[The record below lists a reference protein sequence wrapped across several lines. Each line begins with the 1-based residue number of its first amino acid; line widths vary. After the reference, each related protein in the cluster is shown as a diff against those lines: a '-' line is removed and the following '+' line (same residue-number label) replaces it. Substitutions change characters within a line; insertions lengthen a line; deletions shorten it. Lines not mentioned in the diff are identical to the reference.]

1 MSEQGT
7 IMIRIVLLIV
17 TALMLASCQSER
29 EARRQWIDQCIQNEL
44 TPKQCAFLYVQ
55 LVHWGAGK

>member
-1 MSEQGT
+1 
-7 IMIRIVLLIV
+7 MIRIVLLIV